1 MDRYDLV
8 IIGAGPAGEAA
19 AFEGRRRGASVAV
32 IDRDL
37 FGGACPFFACMPSKS
52 LLHSASVHTGGGDYP
67 WAKAAARRDYM
78 TSSEGRDYP
87 DDARHVHDL
96 EETGAV
102 AMRGTARLDGPGR
115 VVVAHDGVEHRLEAG
130 AVILAVGSSSKIP
143 DMPGLDAVPYW
154 TNREATAARE
164 LPESLLILGAGP
176 TGVELAQVYARYGVP
191 VTLVV
196 PIDRI
201 LPREHPRTSA
211 FVAAALAR
219 DGVTIRTGGRAV
231 RAEAGAGTNGR
242 HRFALDD
249 GSTVEGATVLL
260 AIGRTYPLEGLG
272 LETIGVDA
280 SSGRVTPDAQL
291 RIAPGVFVVGDPAG
305 PEMHTHVSHY
315 QGEMAARI
323 ALGEDVA
330 PDYRAIPRAV
340 YTDPETG
347 SVGLLVGEARERG
360 IDAVEYSADL
370 ATSAKGYAA
379 EAEGHVTIVVDRGA
393 GTLIGA
399 FIVGPGA
406 SEAIHEAVLAV
417 KLRTPVA
424 VLADTIHAFPTVAR
438 VMGFLFADAARDAA
452 AAPSR

>member
-19 AFEGRRRGASVAV
+19 AFAARKRGASVAV

-52 LLHSASVHTGGGDYP
+52 LLHSAAVHAAGGDYP
-67 WAKAAARRDYM
+67 WPKASDRRDWM
-78 TSSEGRDYP
+78 ISREDRDYP
-87 DDARHVHDL
+87 DDSRHKTDL
-96 EETGAV
+96 EAAGAV
-102 AMRGTARLDGPGR
+102 TMRGSARLDGPGR
-115 VVVAHDGVEHRLEAG
+115 VLVTHDAVEHRLEAG
-130 AVILAVGSSSKIP
+130 AVILAVGSDSKVP
-143 DMPGLDAVPYW
+143 DMPGLAEVPYW
-154 TNREATAARE
+154 TNREATGTRE

-176 TGVELAQVYARYGVP
+176 TGVELAQAYARYGVP

-196 PIDRI
+196 PGDRI
-201 LPREHPRTSA
+201 LPRDHPRTSA
-211 FVAAALAR
+211 AVAAGLER
-219 DGVTIRTGGRAV
+219 DGVVIRTGGRAV

-242 HRFALDD
+242 HRFVLED
-249 GSTVEGATVLL
+249 GGSVEGAAVLL
-260 AIGRTYPLEGLG
+260 AIGRALPLGELG
-272 LETIGVDA
+272 LETVGLDA
-280 SSGRVTPDAQL
+280 SSGRLAPDAHL
-291 RIAPGVFVVGDPAG
+291 RLAPGLFVAGDPAG

-323 ALGEDVA
+323 ALGDDVA

-347 SVGLLVGEARERG
+347 SVGLLLEQAREQG
-360 IDAVEYSADL
+360 IDAEEFTADL

-379 EAEGHVTIVVDRGA
+379 EAAGHVTIVIDRAA

-399 FIVGPGA
+399 FIAGPGA

-417 KLRTPVA
+417 KVQTPLA

-438 VMGFLFADAARDAA
+438 VLGFLFIEAAGG
-452 AAPSR
+452 

>member
-19 AFEGRRRGASVAV
+19 AFAARKRGASVAV

-52 LLHSASVHTGGGDYP
+52 LLHSAAVHAAGGDYP
-67 WAKAAARRDYM
+67 WPKASARRDWM
-78 TSSEGRDYP
+78 ISREDRDYP
-87 DDARHVHDL
+87 DDSRHKTDL
-96 EETGAV
+96 EAAGAV
-102 AMRGTARLDGPGR
+102 TMRGSARLDGPGR
-115 VVVAHDGVEHRLEAG
+115 VLVTHDAVAHRLEAG
-130 AVILAVGSSSKIP
+130 AVILAVGSGSKVP
-143 DMPGLDAVPYW
+143 DMPGLAEVPYW
-154 TNREATAARE
+154 TNREATGTRE

-176 TGVELAQVYARYGVP
+176 TGVELAQAYARYGVP

-196 PIDRI
+196 PGDRI
-201 LPREHPRTSA
+201 LPRDHPRTSA
-211 FVAAALAR
+211 AVTAGLER
-219 DGVTIRTGGRAV
+219 DGVVIRTGGRAV

-242 HRFALDD
+242 HRFVLED
-249 GSTVEGATVLL
+249 GGEVEGAAVLL
-260 AIGRTYPLEGLG
+260 AVGRTFPLDGLG
-272 LETIGVDA
+272 LETVGLDA
-280 SSGRVTPDAQL
+280 SSGRLAPDAQL
-291 RIAPGVFVVGDPAG
+291 RIAPDVFVAGDPAG

-323 ALGEDVA
+323 ALGDDVT

-347 SVGLLVGEARERG
+347 SVGLLLEEALGRG
-360 IDAVEYSADL
+360 IDAKEFTADL

-379 EAEGHVTIVVDRGA
+379 EAAGHVTIVVDRVAGA
-393 GTLIGA
+393 VIGA
-399 FIVGPGA
+399 FIAGPGA

-417 KLRTPVA
+417 KLRTPLT

-438 VMGFLFADAARDAA
+438 VLGFLFIEA
-452 AAPSR
+452 SGG